1 MPGPEFTNWHKSNNS
16 DDGGCV
22 EIAYADGLIGVRD
35 SKDQTGPV
43 LTFNQ
48 REWDAFTTGIRNGTL
63 TPEG

>member
-1 MPGPEFTNWHKSNNS
+1 MPSPEFTNWHKSGES

-22 EIAYADGLIGVRD
+22 ELAYAEGLIGVRD

-48 REWDAFTTGIRNGTL
+48 REWDAFTAGIRNGTL

>member
-1 MPGPEFTNWHKSNNS
+1 MQHPEFTNWHKSNHS

-35 SKDQTGPV
+35 SKDPAGPI
-43 LTFNQ
+43 LTFN
-48 REWDAFTTGIRNGTL
+48 RHEWNAFTAGIVDGTL

>member
-1 MPGPEFTNWHKSNNS
+1 MQDPEFTNWHKSNWS

-22 EIAYADGLIGVRD
+22 EIAYADGVIGVRD
-35 SKDQTGPV
+35 SKNPDGPK

-48 REWDAFTTGIRNGTL
+48 HEWTAFTNGIRDGSL